1 MNVYIYDD
9 FLNKSRYRRA
19 LGKIEIRLTDLG
31 LNGKII
37 RLGTIKN
44 VKEVI
49 QAEVKNGAKNIVAV
63 GDNSTVNKVVSALIS
78 NKAYDF
84 FQKEILFSIIPI
96 GANNSIASSLG
107 IKKGEESCNIILA
120 RRIKTIDLGWAGKT
134 IFLGKAEL
142 STDFAEIEIDESYKI
157 EIRKNITA
165 QILNIADLKNLPN
178 LNKINP
184 KDKKLNI
191 SINKG
196 KDKTF
201 IATNNIQI
209 HGSGNLTLDSSLIEP
224 LPVKIGI
231 LNQKL
236 NVIVGKDRNFN

>member
-19 LGKIEIRLTDLG
+19 LAKIEIRLTDLG

-49 QAEVKNGAKNIVAV
+49 QAEVKNGAKNIIAV
-63 GDNSTVNKVVSALIS
+63 GDNNTVNKVVSALIS

-96 GANNSIASSLG
+96 GDNNSIANSLG

-120 RRIKTIDLGWAGKT
+120 RRVKTIDLAWAGKT

-142 STDFAEIEIDESYKI
+142 NSNSAEIEIDEKYKI
-157 EIRKNITA
+157 EVSKGINV
-165 QILNIADLKNLPN
+165 QILNIADQKNLPN
-178 LNKINP
+178 LSKINP

-196 KDKTF
+196 RDRTF
-201 IATNNIQI
+201 IASNDIQI
-209 HGSGNLTLDSSLIEP
+209 HGLGELILDSSLVEP
-224 LPVKIGI
+224 LPVKLGI
-231 LNQKL
+231 LNKQL
-236 NVIVGKDRNFN
+236 NIIVGKDRSFN

>member
-49 QAEVKNGAKNIVAV
+49 QAEIKNGAKNIIAV
-63 GDNSTVNKVVSALIS
+63 GDNHTVNMVISALVS

-96 GANNSIASSLG
+96 GDNNSIAHSLG
-107 IKKGEESCNIILA
+107 IKKGEDSCNTILA
-120 RRIKTIDLGWAGKT
+120 RRIKTIDLAWAGKT

-142 STDFAEIEIDESYKI
+142 FSKSAEIEIDDQYKI
-157 EIRKNITA
+157 EIDKNIKA
-165 QILNIADLKNLPN
+165 QIVNIADKKTSFDI
-178 LNKINP
+178 NKVNP
-184 KDKKLNI
+184 KDHKLNI

-196 KDKTF
+196 KDSTY
-201 IATNNIQI
+201 IASDNIQI
-209 HGSGNLTLDSSLIEP
+209 HGSGELIIDSSLIEP
-224 LPVKIGI
+224 LPVKLGV
-231 LNQKL
+231 LKQKL
-236 NVIVGKDRNFN
+236 NIIVGKDRNFN

>member
-1 MNVYIYDD
+1 MNVFIYDD

-49 QAEVKNGAKNIVAV
+49 QAEVRNGAKNIIAV

-96 GANNSIASSLG
+96 GDNNSIASSLG
-107 IKKGEESCNIILA
+107 IRKGEESCNIILA
-120 RRIKTIDLGWAGKT
+120 RRIKTIDLAWAGKT

-142 STDFAEIEIDESYKI
+142 NTSSAEIEIDENYKI
-157 EIRKNITA
+157 EIAKNINV
-165 QILNIADLKNLPN
+165 QILNIADQKNLPN
-178 LNKINP
+178 ISKINP

-191 SINKG
+191 VINKG

-209 HGSGNLTLDSSLIEP
+209 YGSGELILDSSQVEP
-224 LPVKIGI
+224 LPVKLGI

-236 NVIVGKDRNFN
+236 NIIVGKDRSFN